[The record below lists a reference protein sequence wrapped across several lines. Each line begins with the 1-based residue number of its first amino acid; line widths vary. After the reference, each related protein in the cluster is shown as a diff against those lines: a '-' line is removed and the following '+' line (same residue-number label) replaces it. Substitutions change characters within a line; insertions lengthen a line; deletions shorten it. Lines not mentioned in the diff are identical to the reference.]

1 MNIIFA
7 GTPQFAADHLKLLID
22 SHHKIKCILTQP
34 DRGSG
39 RGKKIKSSP
48 VKEIGL
54 DNGIEVLQPTS
65 LKDES
70 ILRSLK
76 SNKPDLMLVVA
87 YGLLIP
93 KEVLDIAE
101 RGCVN
106 VHASILPRWRGA
118 APMEY
123 SIYSGD
129 NESGIS
135 YMRMNEGLD
144 EGPILEIHKCKIEK
158 EDDLGSLESKFVEL
172 SKKSLL
178 NFLKKFE
185 KGELKETPQENSKA
199 TFAPKI
205 NSDFQK
211 IDWGCVS
218 SEIER
223 KIRALNPKY
232 GAFTFL
238 GNKRVK
244 IYKSSPAE
252 NTSELSPGSID
263 ISEDGKL
270 LVGCSEETAIK
281 IDTVQMEGKSVVQ
294 SEEFVRGYRS
304 LIIQEDKF
312 SSNVQ

>member
-7 GTPQFAADHLKLLID
+7 GTPQFAANHLKLLID

-93 KEVLDIAE
+93 KEVLEIAE

-106 VHASILPRWRGA
+106 IHASILPRWRGA

-129 NESGIS
+129 SESGIS

-211 IDWGCVS
+211 IDWSCVS

-223 KIRALNPKY
+223 KIRALSPKY

-252 NTSELSPGSID
+252 NTSKLSPGSID

-281 IDTVQMEGKSVVQ
+281 IDTVQMEGKSIVE

>member
-7 GTPQFAADHLKLLID
+7 GTPQFAANHLKLLID

-76 SNKPDLMLVVA
+76 SDKPDLMLVVA

-93 KEVLDIAE
+93 HEVVDIAE
-101 RGCVN
+101 RGWVN
-106 VHASILPRWRGA
+106 MPASILPRWRGA

-129 NESGIS
+129 YEAGFS

-158 EDDLGSLESKFVEL
+158 EDDLGSLEIKFVEL

-211 IDWGCVS
+211 IDWSCVS
-218 SEIER
+218 SEI
-223 KIRALNPKY
+223 
-232 GAFTFL
+232 
-238 GNKRVK
+238 
-244 IYKSSPAE
+244 
-252 NTSELSPGSID
+252 
-263 ISEDGKL
+263 
-270 LVGCSEETAIK
+270 
-281 IDTVQMEGKSVVQ
+281 
-294 SEEFVRGYRS
+294 
-304 LIIQEDKF
+304 
-312 SSNVQ
+312 

>member
-7 GTPQFAADHLKLLID
+7 GTPQFSADHLKILLD
-22 SHHKIKCILTQP
+22 SQHKVKCILTQP

-39 RGKKIKSSP
+39 RGKKVKPSP
-48 VKEIGL
+48 VKEMGL
-54 DNGIEVLQPTS
+54 DNGIEILQPSS

-70 ILRSLK
+70 IIRSLE
-76 SNKPDLMLVVA
+76 SVEPDLMLVVA

-93 KEVLDIAE
+93 KKVLGIAE
-101 RGCVN
+101 KGCIN
-106 VHASILPRWRGA
+106 IHASILPRWRGA

-129 NESGIS
+129 EETGIS
-135 YMRMNEGLD
+135 YMRMTEGLD
-144 EGPILEIHKCKIEK
+144 EGPVLEIHKCKIEE
-158 EDDLGSLESKFVEL
+158 EDDLGILENKFVEL

-178 NFLKKFE
+178 NFLEKFE
-185 KGELKETPQENSKA
+185 KGELKEIPQDNSKA

-205 NSDFQK
+205 NSGFQQIDWQCGSEEISQK
-211 IDWGCVS
+211 IRS
-218 SEIER
+218 
-223 KIRALNPKY
+223 LNPKY

-252 NTSELSPGSID
+252 NALNLSPGKID
-263 ISEDGKL
+263 ISVDGKL
-270 LVGCSEETAIK
+270 LVGCNQETAIE
-281 IDTVQMEGKSVVQ
+281 IDEVQMEGKSVVK
-294 SEEFVRGYRS
+294 SEEFVRGYRA
-304 LIIQEDKF
+304 LIRQEDKF

>member
-7 GTPQFAADHLKLLID
+7 GTTQFAANHLKLLID

-54 DNGIEVLQPTS
+54 DNDIEVLQPTS

-93 KEVLDIAE
+93 KEVLEIAE

-129 NESGIS
+129 SESGIS

-185 KGELKETPQENSKA
+185 KGELQDTPQENSKA

-211 IDWGCVS
+211 IDWSCVS

-252 NTSELSPGSID
+252 NTSKLSPGSID

-270 LVGCSEETAIK
+270 LVGCGEETAIK
-281 IDTVQMEGKSVVQ
+281 IDTVQMEGKSIVQ

>member
-7 GTPQFAADHLKLLID
+7 GTPQFSADHLKILLD
-22 SHHKIKCILTQP
+22 SQHKVKCILTQP

-39 RGKKIKSSP
+39 RGKKVKPSP
-48 VKEIGL
+48 VKEMGL
-54 DNGIEVLQPTS
+54 DNGIEILQPSS

-70 ILRSLK
+70 IIRSLE
-76 SNKPDLMLVVA
+76 SVEPDLMLVVA

-93 KEVLDIAE
+93 KKVLGIAE
-101 RGCVN
+101 KGCIN
-106 VHASILPRWRGA
+106 IHASILPRWRGA

-129 NESGIS
+129 EETGIS
-135 YMRMNEGLD
+135 YMRMTEGLD
-144 EGPILEIHKCKIEK
+144 EGPVLEIHKCKIEE
-158 EDDLGSLESKFVEL
+158 EDDLGILENKFVEL

-178 NFLKKFE
+178 NFLEKFE
-185 KGELKETPQENSKA
+185 KGELKEIPQDNSKA

-205 NSDFQK
+205 NSGFQQIDWQCGSEEISQK
-211 IDWGCVS
+211 IRS
-218 SEIER
+218 
-223 KIRALNPKY
+223 LNPKY

-252 NTSELSPGSID
+252 NASNLSPGKID
-263 ISEDGKL
+263 ISVDGKL
-270 LVGCSEETAIK
+270 LVGCNQETAIE
-281 IDTVQMEGKSVVQ
+281 IDEVQMEGKSVVK
-294 SEEFVRGYRS
+294 SEEFVRGYRA
-304 LIIQEDKF
+304 LIRQEDKF

>member
-70 ILRSLK
+70 ILRSLN
-76 SNKPDLMLVVA
+76 SDKPDLMLVVA

-101 RGCVN
+101 RGCIN

-129 NESGIS
+129 SESGIS

-185 KGELKETPQENSKA
+185 KGELKETPQEDSKA

-211 IDWGCVS
+211 IDWSCVS

-252 NTSELSPGSID
+252 NTSKLSPGSID

-312 SSNVQ
+312 TSNVQ

>member
-39 RGKKIKSSP
+39 RGKKIKPSP

-76 SNKPDLMLVVA
+76 SDKPDLLLVVA

-93 KEVLDIAE
+93 KEILDIAE
-101 RGCVN
+101 RGCIN

-185 KGELKETPQENSKA
+185 KGELKETPQEDSKA

-211 IDWGCVS
+211 IDWSCVS

-252 NTSELSPGSID
+252 NTSKLSPGSID

-312 SSNVQ
+312 SSNVE

>member
-7 GTPQFAADHLKLLID
+7 GTPQFSADHLKILLD
-22 SHHKIKCILTQP
+22 SQHKVKCILTQP

-39 RGKKIKSSP
+39 RGKKVKPSP
-48 VKEIGL
+48 VKEMGL
-54 DNGIEVLQPTS
+54 DNGIEILQPSS

-70 ILRSLK
+70 IIKSLE
-76 SNKPDLMLVVA
+76 SVEPDLMLVVA

-93 KEVLDIAE
+93 KKVLDIAE
-101 RGCVN
+101 KGCIN
-106 VHASILPRWRGA
+106 IHASILPRWRGA

-129 NESGIS
+129 EETGIS
-135 YMRMNEGLD
+135 YMRMTEGLD
-144 EGPILEIHKCKIEK
+144 EGPVLEIHKCKIEE
-158 EDDLGSLESKFVEL
+158 EDDLGILENKFVEL

-178 NFLKKFE
+178 NFLEKFE
-185 KGELKETPQENSKA
+185 KGELKEIPQDNSKA

-205 NSDFQK
+205 NSGFQQIDWQCGSEEISQK
-211 IDWGCVS
+211 IRS
-218 SEIER
+218 
-223 KIRALNPKY
+223 LNPKY

-252 NTSELSPGSID
+252 NASNLSPGKID
-263 ISEDGKL
+263 MSVDGKL
-270 LVGCSEETAIK
+270 LVGCNQETAIE
-281 IDTVQMEGKSVVQ
+281 IDEVQMEGKSVVK
-294 SEEFVRGYRS
+294 SEEFVRGYRA
-304 LIIQEDKF
+304 LIRQEDKF

>member
-65 LKDES
+65 LKEES
-70 ILRSLK
+70 IVRSLE

-129 NESGIS
+129 SESGIS

-211 IDWGCVS
+211 IDWRCVS
-218 SEIER
+218 SEIEQ

-252 NTSELSPGSID
+252 NTSKLSPGSID

-312 SSNVQ
+312 NSNVQ

>member
-1 MNIIFA
+1 MDIIFA

-22 SHHKIKCILTQP
+22 SPHKIKCILTQP

-76 SNKPDLMLVVA
+76 SDKPDLMLVVA

-93 KEVLDIAE
+93 KEVLEIAE

-129 NESGIS
+129 SESGIS

-185 KGELKETPQENSKA
+185 KGELKETPQEESKA

-211 IDWGCVS
+211 IDWSCVS

-252 NTSELSPGSID
+252 NTSKLSPGSID

-281 IDTVQMEGKSVVQ
+281 IDTVQMEGKSIVQ

>member
-7 GTPQFAADHLKLLID
+7 GTPQFAANHLKLLID

-76 SNKPDLMLVVA
+76 SDKPDLMLVVA

-93 KEVLDIAE
+93 KEVLEIAE
-101 RGCVN
+101 RGCIN

-135 YMRMNEGLD
+135 FMRMTEGLD
-144 EGPILEIHKCKIEK
+144 EGPTLDIHKCKIEK
-158 EDDLGSLESKFVEL
+158 EDDLGTLEKKFIEL
-172 SKKSLL
+172 SKKNLL
-178 NFLKKFE
+178 NFLEKFE
-185 KGELKETPQENSKA
+185 RGELKETPQENSKA

-205 NSDFQK
+205 DSDFQK
-211 IDWGCVS
+211 IDWNCLS
-218 SEIER
+218 NEIDQ
-223 KIRALNPKY
+223 KIRSLNPKY

-244 IYKSSPAE
+244 IYKSSPAKS
-252 NTSELSPGSID
+252 TSKLGPGKIE

-270 LVGCSEETAIK
+270 KVGCSQETAII
-281 IDTVQMEGKSVVQ
+281 IDTVQMEGKSAIQ
-294 SEEFVRGYRS
+294 SEEFIRGYRS
-304 LIIQEDKF
+304 LIDQEDKF
-312 SSNVQ
+312 NSNVQ

>member
-7 GTPQFAADHLKLLID
+7 GTPQFSADHLKILLD
-22 SHHKIKCILTQP
+22 SQHKVKCILTQP

-39 RGKKIKSSP
+39 RGKKVKPSP
-48 VKEIGL
+48 VKEMGL
-54 DNGIEVLQPTS
+54 DNGIEILQPSS

-70 ILRSLK
+70 IIRSLE
-76 SNKPDLMLVVA
+76 SVEPDLMLVVA

-93 KEVLDIAE
+93 KKVLGIAE
-101 RGCVN
+101 KGCIN
-106 VHASILPRWRGA
+106 IHASILPRWRGA

-129 NESGIS
+129 EETGIS
-135 YMRMNEGLD
+135 YMRMTEGLD
-144 EGPILEIHKCKIEK
+144 EGPVLEIHKCKIEE
-158 EDDLGSLESKFVEL
+158 EDDLGILENKFVEL

-178 NFLKKFE
+178 NFLEKFE
-185 KGELKETPQENSKA
+185 KGELIEIPQDNSKA

-205 NSDFQK
+205 NSGFQQIDWQCGSEEISQK
-211 IDWGCVS
+211 IRS
-218 SEIER
+218 
-223 KIRALNPKY
+223 LNPKY

-252 NTSELSPGSID
+252 NALNLSPGKID
-263 ISEDGKL
+263 ISVDGKL
-270 LVGCSEETAIK
+270 LVGCNQETAIE
-281 IDTVQMEGKSVVQ
+281 IDEVQMEGKSVVK
-294 SEEFVRGYRS
+294 SEEFVRGYRA
-304 LIIQEDKF
+304 LIRQEDKF

>member
-101 RGCVN
+101 MGCVN

-129 NESGIS
+129 SESGIS

-211 IDWGCVS
+211 IDWSRVS
-218 SEIER
+218 SEIEQ

-252 NTSELSPGSID
+252 NTSKLSPGSID

-304 LIIQEDKF
+304 LITQEDKF

>member
-76 SNKPDLMLVVA
+76 SDKPDLMLVVA

-93 KEVLDIAE
+93 KEVLEIAE

-211 IDWGCVS
+211 IDWSRVS
-218 SEIER
+218 SEIEQ

-252 NTSELSPGSID
+252 NTSKLSPGSID

>member
-76 SNKPDLMLVVA
+76 SDKPDLMLVVA

-93 KEVLDIAE
+93 KEVLEIAK

-185 KGELKETPQENSKA
+185 KGELKETPQEDSKA

-211 IDWGCVS
+211 IDWSCVS

>member
-22 SHHKIKCILTQP
+22 SQHKIKCILTQP

-39 RGKKIKSSP
+39 RGKKVTPSP
-48 VKEIGL
+48 VKKIGL
-54 DNGIEVLQPTS
+54 DNGIEVLQPAS

-70 ILRSLK
+70 IIRSLE
-76 SNKPDLMLVVA
+76 SMKPDLMLVVA

-93 KEVLDIAE
+93 KDVLDIAE
-101 RGCVN
+101 KGCVN

-144 EGPILEIHKCKIEK
+144 EGPILEIYKCKIEE
-158 EDDLGSLESKFVEL
+158 EDDLGTLESKFVEL

-205 NSDFQK
+205 NSVFQQ
-211 IDWGCVS
+211 IDWQCR
-218 SEIER
+218 SEEISR
-223 KIRALNPKY
+223 KIRSLNPKY

-238 GNKRVK
+238 GNRRVK
-244 IYKSSPAE
+244 IYKSSFIK
-252 NTSELSPGSID
+252 NTSNLSPGKID
-263 ISEDGKL
+263 ISQDGKL
-270 LVGCSEETAIK
+270 LVGCNQDTLIK
-281 IDTVQMEGKSVVQ
+281 IDEVQMEGKSVVK
-294 SEEFVRGYRS
+294 SEEFVRGYLS
-304 LIIQEDKF
+304 LIRQEGKF
-312 SSNVQ
+312 SSNAQ

>member
-1 MNIIFA
+1 MKIVFA
-7 GTPQFAADHLKLLID
+7 GTPQFAAEHLKLLID
-22 SHHKIKCILTQP
+22 SQHKIKCILTQP

-39 RGKKIKSSP
+39 RGKKVKPSA

-70 ILRSLK
+70 TIRSLE
-76 SNKPDLMLVVA
+76 SMKPDLMLVVA

-101 RGCVN
+101 KGCVN

-144 EGPILEIHKCKIEK
+144 EGPILEIHKCKIEE
-158 EDDLGSLESKFVEL
+158 EDDLGTLESKFVEL
-172 SKKSLL
+172 SKKNLL

-205 NSDFQK
+205 NSVFQQIDWQCRSEEISQK
-211 IDWGCVS
+211 IRS
-218 SEIER
+218 
-223 KIRALNPKY
+223 LNPKY

-238 GNKRVK
+238 GNRRVK
-244 IYKSSPAE
+244 IYKSSPIE
-252 NTSELSPGSID
+252 NTSNLSPGKID
-263 ISEDGKL
+263 ISQDGKL
-270 LVGCSEETAIK
+270 LVGCNQDTSIK
-281 IDTVQMEGKSVVQ
+281 IDEVQMEGKSVVK
-294 SEEFVRGYRS
+294 SEEFVRGYLS
-304 LIIQEDKF
+304 LIKQEGKF
-312 SSNVQ
+312 SSNAQ

>member
-22 SHHKIKCILTQP
+22 SPHKIKCILTQP

-76 SNKPDLMLVVA
+76 SDKPDLMLVVA

-93 KEVLDIAE
+93 KEVLEIAE

-129 NESGIS
+129 SESGIS

-185 KGELKETPQENSKA
+185 KGELKETPQEESKA

-211 IDWGCVS
+211 IDWSCVS

-252 NTSELSPGSID
+252 NTSKLSPGSID

-281 IDTVQMEGKSVVQ
+281 IDTVQMEGKSIVQ

>member
-70 ILRSLK
+70 IVRSLK

-185 KGELKETPQENSKA
+185 KGELKETPQEDSKA

-211 IDWGCVS
+211 IDWSCVS

-252 NTSELSPGSID
+252 NTSKLSPGSID

>member
-7 GTPQFAADHLKLLID
+7 GTPQFSADHLKILLD
-22 SHHKIKCILTQP
+22 SQHKVKCILTQP

-39 RGKKIKSSP
+39 RGKKVKPSP
-48 VKEIGL
+48 VKEMGL
-54 DNGIEVLQPTS
+54 DNGIEILQPSS

-70 ILRSLK
+70 IIKSLE
-76 SNKPDLMLVVA
+76 SVEPDLMLVVA

-93 KEVLDIAE
+93 KKVLGIAE
-101 RGCVN
+101 KGCIN
-106 VHASILPRWRGA
+106 IHASILPRWRGA

-129 NESGIS
+129 EETGIS
-135 YMRMNEGLD
+135 YMRMTEGLD
-144 EGPILEIHKCKIEK
+144 EGPVLEIHKCKIEE
-158 EDDLGSLESKFVEL
+158 EDDLGILENKFVEL

-178 NFLKKFE
+178 NFLEKFE
-185 KGELKETPQENSKA
+185 KGELKEIPQDNSKA

-205 NSDFQK
+205 NSGFQQIDWQCGSEEISQK
-211 IDWGCVS
+211 IRS
-218 SEIER
+218 
-223 KIRALNPKY
+223 LNPKY

-252 NTSELSPGSID
+252 NASNLSPGKID
-263 ISEDGKL
+263 ISVDGKL
-270 LVGCSEETAIK
+270 LVGCNQETAIE
-281 IDTVQMEGKSVVQ
+281 IDEVQMEGKSVVK
-294 SEEFVRGYRS
+294 SEEFVRGYRA
-304 LIIQEDKF
+304 LIRQEDKF

>member
-1 MNIIFA
+1 MKIVFA
-7 GTPQFAADHLKLLID
+7 GTPQFAAEHLKLLID
-22 SHHKIKCILTQP
+22 SQHKIKCILTQP

-39 RGKKIKSSP
+39 RGKKVKPSP

-70 ILRSLK
+70 TIRSLE
-76 SNKPDLMLVVA
+76 SMKPDLMLVVA

-101 RGCVN
+101 KGCVN

-144 EGPILEIHKCKIEK
+144 EGPILEIHKCKIEE
-158 EDDLGSLESKFVEL
+158 EDDLGTLESKFVEL
-172 SKKSLL
+172 SKKNLL
-178 NFLKKFE
+178 NFLRKFE

-205 NSDFQK
+205 NSVFQQIDWQCRSEEISQK
-211 IDWGCVS
+211 IRS
-218 SEIER
+218 
-223 KIRALNPKY
+223 LNPKY

-238 GNKRVK
+238 GNRRVK
-244 IYKSSPAE
+244 IYKSSPIE
-252 NTSELSPGSID
+252 NTSNLSPGKID
-263 ISEDGKL
+263 ISQDGKL
-270 LVGCSEETAIK
+270 LVGCDQDTSIK
-281 IDTVQMEGKSVVQ
+281 IDEVQMEGKSVVK
-294 SEEFVRGYRS
+294 SEEFVRGYLS
-304 LIIQEDKF
+304 LIKQEGKF
-312 SSNVQ
+312 SSNAQ

>member
-54 DNGIEVLQPTS
+54 DNDIEVLQPTS

-70 ILRSLK
+70 IVRSLE

-101 RGCVN
+101 MGCVN

-129 NESGIS
+129 SESGIS

-144 EGPILEIHKCKIEK
+144 EGPILEIHKCKIQK

-172 SKKSLL
+172 SEKSLL

-211 IDWGCVS
+211 IDWSRVS
-218 SEIER
+218 SEIEQ

-252 NTSELSPGSID
+252 NTSKLSPGSIE

-270 LVGCSEETAIK
+270 LVGCSQETAIM
-281 IDTVQMEGKSVVQ
+281 IDTVQMEGKSAIQ
-294 SEEFVRGYRS
+294 SEEFIRGYRS
-304 LIIQEDKF
+304 LITQEDKF
-312 SSNVQ
+312 NSNVR